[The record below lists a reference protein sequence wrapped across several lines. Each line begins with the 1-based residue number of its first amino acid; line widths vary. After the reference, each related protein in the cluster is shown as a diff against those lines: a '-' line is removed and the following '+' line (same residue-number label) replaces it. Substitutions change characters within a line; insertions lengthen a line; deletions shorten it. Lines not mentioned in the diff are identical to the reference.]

1 MPFTLAQSSTPIP
14 LLWPVPV
21 PVVVILGVVLAILV
35 QSVGK
40 DRWERRPVD
49 PLQVIAIMTLLAI
62 TLVAAAVANVQ

>member
-1 MPFTLAQSSTPIP
+1 M
-14 LLWPVPV
+14 PV

-35 QSVGK
+35 QSVGR

-62 TLVAAAVANVQ
+62 TPVAAAVANVQ

>member
-21 PVVVILGVVLAILV
+21 PVVVILGVVLAILI
-35 QSVGK
+35 QSVGR

-49 PLQVIAIMTLLAI
+49 QQQVIAIMTLLAI
-62 TLVAAAVANVQ
+62 TLVAVAVANVQ

>member
-21 PVVVILGVVLAILV
+21 PVVVILGFVLAILV
-35 QSVGK
+35 QSVGR

-62 TLVAAAVANVQ
+62 TPVAAAVANVQ